1 MREQQMVAEDGQD
14 EVCPGGGDELP
25 AVYMLIVEYGGLS
38 KLWEGDLEVACM
50 REMMGED
57 LRETQADSYV
67 DRILTTLN
75 MDGSFSLTD
84 SQEDQLT

>member
-1 MREQQMVAEDGQD
+1 
-14 EVCPGGGDELP
+14 
-25 AVYMLIVEYGGLS
+25 
-38 KLWEGDLEVACM
+38 M

>member
-1 MREQQMVAEDGQD
+1 
-14 EVCPGGGDELP
+14 
-25 AVYMLIVEYGGLS
+25 
-38 KLWEGDLEVACM
+38 M

-75 MDGSFSLTD
+75 LDGSFSLTD

>member
-1 MREQQMVAEDGQD
+1 MRIDKVKCVL
-14 EVCPGGGDELP
+14 EVMGGELP
-25 AVYMLIVEYGGLS
+25 AVFMFIVEYGGFS

-75 MDGSFSLTD
+75 LDGSFSLTD